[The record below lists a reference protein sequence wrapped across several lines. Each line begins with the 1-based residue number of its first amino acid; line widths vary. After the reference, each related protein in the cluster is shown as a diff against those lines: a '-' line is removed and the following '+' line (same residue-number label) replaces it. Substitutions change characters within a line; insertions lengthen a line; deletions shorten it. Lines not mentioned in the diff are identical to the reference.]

1 MHVSLVWLEL
11 CSFPTLTLDRKPQPT
26 GPPLRQPDN
35 SKGRGFRRSD
45 RDDYLKELY
54 ETANKYHFI
63 HSLALLGAARCRK
76 PLIAGTLLTSG
87 MVMFC
92 GAFYYH
98 ALTGNPALSKAAP
111 WGGTLLIVGW
121 AAIAL

>member
-1 MHVSLVWLEL
+1 MKGSLLVQRLGGISGAL
-11 CSFPTLTLDRKPQPT
+11 AVTA
-26 GPPLRQPDN
+26 GAY
-35 SKGRGFRRSD
+35 GAHGFRRSD